1 MIEELYS
8 IEQESYR
15 DSIVHRLDARV
26 KLIITIAAIIAVVS
40 FPFQQNLYLVSG
52 GFLILLLILFALS
65 RTSVRTYLIRL
76 AMILPFG
83 FFIIVAQ
90 IFFQNPRYTEF
101 TVLID
106 LPLGIAIYQESL
118 LFALMLTAKFIVCVS
133 FIILLSGTTPMHDLL
148 EGAARLGLPAEF
160 TLVLGMTIRYLFVFA
175 VMYGYIQNALATR
188 CFNAYNRMLPYR
200 YRLSTIAYT
209 IGTLFLRSFEQGE
222 RTYMSM
228 LCRGYGRSSHIYITK
243 KALSSTDRL
252 ACGIIMPFIIIFP
265 LLVYLI

>member
-1 MIEELYS
+1 MIEELFA

-26 KLIITIAAIIAVVS
+26 KLIIAFAAIIAIVS
-40 FPFQQNLYLVSG
+40 YPFEPELYLVSG
-52 GFLILLLILFALS
+52 GFLLLLLMLFALS
-65 RTSVRTYLIRL
+65 KTTIRTYLFRL

-90 IFFQNPRYTEF
+90 IFFKNPRYTEF
-101 TVLID
+101 TVLLD
-106 LPLGIAIYQESL
+106 LPLGIAVYQESL

-133 FIILLSGTTPMHDLL
+133 FIILLSGTTTMQDLL

-160 TLVLGMTIRYLFVFA
+160 CLVLGMTIRYLFVFA
-175 VMYGYIQNALATR
+175 IMYGHIQNALATR
-188 CFNAYNRMLPYR
+188 CFNAYNRALPYR

-228 LCRGYGRSSHIYITK
+228 LCRGYGRSSHIYVAK
-243 KALSSTDRL
+243 KPLSSTDRL
-252 ACGIIMPFIIIFP
+252 ALGFIMPWLIIIP
-265 LLVYLI
+265 ILAYLS

>member
-1 MIEELYS
+1 MIEELFA

-26 KLIITIAAIIAVVS
+26 KLILTIAAIIAVVS
-40 FPFQQNLYLVSG
+40 YPFEEDLYLVSG
-52 GFLILLLILFALS
+52 GFLLLLLLLFGLS
-65 RTSVRTYLIRL
+65 KTSIKTYLIRL

-90 IFFQNPRYTEF
+90 IFFKNPRYTEF
-101 TVLID
+101 TVLLD
-106 LPLGIAIYQESL
+106 LPLGIAVYQESF
-118 LFALMLTAKFIVCVS
+118 LFALMLSAKFIVCIS

-175 VMYGYIQNALATR
+175 IMYGHIQNALATR
-188 CFNAYNRMLPYR
+188 CFNAYNRALPYR
-200 YRLSTIAYT
+200 YRISTIAYT
-209 IGTLFLRSFEQGE
+209 VGTLFLRSFEQGE
-222 RTYMSM
+222 RTYMGM

-243 KALSSTDRL
+243 KPLAFTDQLAL
-252 ACGIIMPFIIIFP
+252 GMIMPFIIIFP
-265 LLVYLI
+265 ILIYLL

>member
-1 MIEELYS
+1 MIEELYA

-40 FPFQQNLYLVSG
+40 YPFEENLYLVSC
-52 GFLILLLILFALS
+52 GFLFLLLILFALS
-65 RTSVRTYLIRL
+65 QTSLRTYLIRL

-90 IFFQNPRYTEF
+90 IFFKNPRYTEF
-101 TVLID
+101 TVLLD
-106 LPLGIAIYQESL
+106 LPFGIAVYEESL
-118 LFALMLTAKFIVCVS
+118 MFALMLTAKFIVCVS

-175 VMYGYIQNALATR
+175 VMYGCIQDALATR
-188 CFNAYNRMLPYR
+188 CFNAYDRALSYR

-243 KALSSTDRL
+243 KPLPAPDRIALL
-252 ACGIIMPFIIIFP
+252 IIMPFIIIFP
-265 LLVYLI
+265 LSVYLL

>member
-15 DSIVHRLDARV
+15 DSSVHRLDARV
-26 KLIITIAAIIAVVS
+26 KLLITFAAIIAVVS
-40 FPFQQNLYLVSG
+40 FPFEQNLYLVSG
-52 GFLILLLILFALS
+52 GFLLLLIILFALS
-65 RTSVRTYLIRL
+65 KTSIKTYLIRL
-76 AMILPFG
+76 ALILPFG

-90 IFFQNPRYTEF
+90 IFFKNPRYAEF
-101 TVLID
+101 TVLLD
-106 LPLGIAIYQESL
+106 LPFGIAVYQESL

-228 LCRGYGRSSHIYITK
+228 LCRGYGRSSHIYITQK
-243 KALSSTDRL
+243 SLSPTDRL
-252 ACGIIMPFIIIFP
+252 ALGILMPFIIIFP
-265 LLVYLI
+265 LLVYLL